1 MLPSSGSF
9 YNSQGSFPSNSQE
22 GQLAMAV
29 FSSLVLCVRLRLE
42 SILERFSTRVGSGL
56 VFTWLERP
64 VDEKHCSL
72 IVPFVSSKEKTIV
85 KMNPE
90 FYRLQ
95 SSLQELDVP
104 LNREY

>member
-1 MLPSSGSF
+1 
-9 YNSQGSFPSNSQE
+9 
-22 GQLAMAV
+22 MAV

-42 SILERFSTRVGSGL
+42 SILERFSSRVGSGL
-56 VFTWLERP
+56 VFTWLEKP
-64 VDEKHCSL
+64 VDEKHSSL
-72 IVPFVSSKEKTIV
+72 IVPFVSSKEKPVV